1 MFSSSIQ
8 PALVSLFSSTGSDP
22 LSLFAQHTDS
32 ALPADSVVCILNDTT
47 SLPHPPGPA
56 TLIAPSSLSARDD
69 GAEDDGYASGSGSV
83 DYTLNQ
89 SVLHIQSPTLRTTY
103 VRCPPA
109 GVIERSALGA
119 RKRNASNDLGMEHP
133 WLHMQIRNMGREWSF
148 EVGVVDQGGKE
159 GVVRCSTFQVLFRSF
174 MLFRVIVNY
183 V

>member
-1 MFSSSIQ
+1 M
-8 PALVSLFSSTGSDP
+8 
-22 LSLFAQHTDS
+22 S
-32 ALPADSVVCILNDTT
+32 A
-47 SLPHPPGPA
+47 
-56 TLIAPSSLSARDD
+56 
-69 GAEDDGYASGSGSV
+69 
-83 DYTLNQ
+83 
-89 SVLHIQSPTLRTTY
+89 
-103 VRCPPA
+103 VRPA